1 MIFPFLVRNQKRD
14 WEKGYKPH
22 WKNKSLLTWAA
33 SINNDNEHMVRTL
46 AGKHTGDLV
55 TELDLRRA
63 KETIRQ
69 YAVVGLTIEMEESIR
84 RFNIIMGINTDK
96 VNDDGARARCINE
109 FFGGQVNMSGM
120 KKLNSNPHPV
130 VSCMIDE

>member
-1 MIFPFLVRNQKRD
+1 
-14 WEKGYKPH
+14 
-22 WKNKSLLTWAA
+22 
-33 SINNDNEHMVRTL
+33 MVRTL

-55 TELDLRRA
+55 TELDLHRA

-69 YAVVGLTIEMEESIR
+69 YAIVGLTIEMEESIR

-96 VNDDGARARCINE
+96 VNDDGARVRCINE
-109 FFGGQVNMSGM
+109 FFGGHVNMSGM

-130 VSCMIDE
+130 VSYIYVYLCYSHHDLCKTNAGVVLMEVF